1 MMSKKS
7 KANQV
12 ISETI
17 EIAGKTLLSCI
28 PIGGALI
35 TSIWDSIKS
44 NCASKRMLH
53 WCTELEQRLSHLEIS
68 LDEIGSNELFTTA
81 LYQATESAL
90 KTSENQKRE
99 YLANAVCNAAK
110 CNLDESVLMM
120 FIDMANRYTLWHIK
134 ILHFFDNPM
143 KFESV
148 SSGGYSMG
156 APMTILLDT
165 FPELR
170 SNEDLAKKIIKDL
183 YTEGLLNTDNVNCT
197 MTWSGMK
204 ASRTTKLGREF
215 IAFLSE

>member
-1 MMSKKS
+1 MSKES
-7 KANQV
+7 QVNQAV
-12 ISETI
+12 GDMI
-17 EIAGKTLLSCI
+17 EIAGKTLLSGI

-35 TSIWDSIKS
+35 TSVWDSIKA
-44 NCASKRMLH
+44 NCVSKRMQE
-53 WCTELEQRLSHLEIS
+53 WCTTLEHRLSHLETS
-68 LDEIGSNELFTTA
+68 LDEIGNNELFTTA

-143 KFESV
+143 RFESV
-148 SSGGYSMG
+148 SSGEYSMG

-183 YTEGLLNTDNVNCT
+183 YTEGLLSTDNVNCT
-197 MTWSGMK
+197 MTWNGMK
-204 ASRTTKLGREF
+204 ASRTTKLGRKF